1 MAAGDLTYYGNA
13 NQPESGLMTVVGE
26 SVATTAATV
35 VMTFG
40 FEPQKI
46 VFRATGAANATVGN
60 IYTYLKAIGV
70 AINELVTASTG
81 AVTFVAT
88 TARAI
93 VVSQNATTGV
103 WTVTILAAV
112 QTAEHFFVIEVYR

>member
-13 NQPESGLMTVVGE
+13 NQPESGLMTIVGE
-26 SVATTAATV
+26 SAASAVAV

-112 QTAEHFFVIEVYR
+112 QTNSHFFVIEVYR